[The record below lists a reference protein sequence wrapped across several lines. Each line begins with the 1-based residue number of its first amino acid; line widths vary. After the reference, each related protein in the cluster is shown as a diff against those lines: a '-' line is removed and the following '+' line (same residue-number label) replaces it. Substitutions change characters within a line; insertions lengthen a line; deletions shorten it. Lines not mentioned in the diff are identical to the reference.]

1 MTRRI
6 LANLLGE
13 EDFARVHRRAPP
25 PRSVLATA
33 SRMALLL
40 RAFAREGDRLWLPA
54 PIDPAL
60 LPDIPGC
67 PRPILESGPLR
78 ALPRADE
85 VLAWCETPTAM
96 AHRGGPRT
104 AGSIPWDAPLHDLLW
119 RLPTPPPEV
128 VAKVHHRRF
137 HLQVAAELGCA
148 LPGARMVESLADL
161 DRALRDGPRSWV
173 VKAPF
178 SASGRS
184 RYIERNGDSTLADP
198 KARRTVERLFAYHG
212 PLLFEPWMER
222 TEDFGVSA
230 LLAGAELRIVGIH
243 RQRVDRKGQ
252 FEGIDLETGLA
263 AEDRERLVATT
274 EAVAA
279 ALRREGYTGPF
290 GIDAWRYREADGT
303 LALNPLGE
311 INARMTFG
319 LVAWTAAER
328 GEGSTTQGEGST
340 TQGRVLTQCG

>member
-13 EDFARVHRRAPP
+13 EDLARIHRRAPP
-25 PRSVLATA
+25 PRSVLAAA
-33 SRMALLL
+33 SRRALLL
-40 RAFAREGDRLWLPA
+40 RAFVREGDRLWLPA
-54 PIDPAL
+54 PVDSAL
-60 LPDIPGC
+60 LSEIPGW
-67 PRPILESGPLR
+67 PPPILESGPLR
-78 ALPRADE
+78 DLPRADE
-85 VLAWCETPTAM
+85 VLAWCETPAAM
-96 AHRGGPRT
+96 AQRGGPRAT
-104 AGSIPWDAPLHDLLW
+104 GRIAWDAPLHDLLW
-119 RLPTPPPEV
+119 QLPTPSPEI
-128 VAKVHHRRF
+128 VARVHHRRF
-137 HLQVAAELGCA
+137 HLQVAAEIGCA

-184 RYIERNGDSTLADP
+184 RYIERNGPGLIDP

-222 TEDFGVSA
+222 MEDFGVSA
-230 LLAGAELRIVGIH
+230 LLADAADAELRIVGIH

-252 FEGIDLETGLA
+252 FEGIDLEAGLS

-274 EAVAA
+274 EAVGA
-279 ALRREGYTGPF
+279 ALRREGYVGPF
-290 GIDAWRYREADGT
+290 GIDAWRYRREDGT
-303 LALNPLGE
+303 LVLNPLGE

-319 LVAWTAAER
+319 LVAWTAA
-328 GEGSTTQGEGST
+328 
-340 TQGRVLTQCG
+340 GRAG